1 MLRGFTLIEMIIT
14 IALSLTLMVAATQ
27 LYVVYGR
34 TILVEQASINLALG
48 GSSIMD
54 SVRSAGLQANHV
66 VTSHI
71 FSGVTRSSG
80 SSTVI
85 FELPSIDAAGDII
98 IGSYDYVAIYASG
111 TSVYRVTDA
120 AAGSVRR
127 SEEKLLTTALDALSF
142 TYDSASFN
150 EVASV
155 TASATTSAL
164 VRGATTQKH
173 FYQHIY
179 LRNI

>member
-1 MLRGFTLIEMIIT
+1 MLRGFTLVEMIIT
-14 IALSLTLMVAATQ
+14 IALSLALMLAATQ

-34 TILVEQASINLALG
+34 AVLVEQASINLALG

-54 SVRSAGLQANHV
+54 SVRSAGLQANRV

-85 FELPSIDAAGDII
+85 FELPSIDAAGDIVV
-98 IGSYDYVAIYASG
+98 GSYDYVVIYASG

-120 AAGSVRR
+120 AAGSARR
-127 SEEKLLTTALDALSF
+127 SEEKILTTALDALSF
-142 TYDSASFN
+142 TYDDVSFGN
-150 EVASV
+150 VSSVA
-155 TASATTSAL
+155 ASATTTTL
-164 VRGATTQKH
+164 VRGETKQTH
-173 FYQHIY
+173 FYQHVY